1 MSDTSSNPHVP
12 VSDAKS
18 TSNPAAVNTSYGCRA
33 STKNTPRGS
42 LFDIIFP
49 SSSYFSRSALAT
61 VFYNFRANHENR
73 AVRGGMERL
82 QGVSCGPAPRPPRR
96 YVGIS
101 HHMSSPSAEA
111 GRGAAPHCACTLV
124 QPHPVPAP
132 RQACWSVWRG
142 SGRRPSIRRT
152 TSFRRRLHRRFLALP
167 IGRRRG
173 LWWRCSPADRRG
185 ERCADNQQL

>member
-1 MSDTSSNPHVP
+1 MAPLKLETATS
-12 VSDAKS
+12 AF
-18 TSNPAAVNTSYGCRA
+18 
-33 STKNTPRGS
+33 RGS

-101 HHMSSPSAEA
+101 HHLSSPSAEA

-124 QPHPVPAP
+124 TDGVSLIQTNRNH
-132 RQACWSVWRG
+132 S
-142 SGRRPSIRRT
+142 SY
-152 TSFRRRLHRRFLALP
+152 
-167 IGRRRG
+167 
-173 LWWRCSPADRRG
+173 
-185 ERCADNQQL
+185 